1 MEGIARRKM
10 GGRKRLSF
18 LLLLFFLVP
27 AYAFAFTP
35 ADDLKG
41 ANQSLIQAREKI
53 EKGEVAAAKQAYEDF
68 TQMWKKIEDGIKEA
82 SKKAYGDIEDSM
94 GMVQFVFSQDP
105 PNKEKILS
113 ALDQLLKVNQDF
125 IDGKY
130 PAEDSGASSG
140 KQDGNEL
147 IALLDQSLTRLKEG
161 DVKGAAQSIRQFR
174 GMWLDIE
181 GIILTQSQKAYQDAE
196 RDMVLSYAYLTST
209 PPDVEKGKEVI
220 SNMREYLAPLLAKN
234 QYTFFDAVSILL
246 REGLEA
252 LLVIVALLAF
262 LDKSGHGEKKGW
274 VWGGVGAGLGGSLF
288 LGILVQILFTSGAF
302 GTNNFLIA
310 GWTGLFAAA
319 MLLYM
324 TYWLHNKASI
334 ENWRKYIK
342 TKSEK
347 ALATGSLLSLAVL
360 SFLAVFREGTETVL
374 FFIGMAS
381 SISLSQLLGGIAFG
395 IILLIILGILILKVG
410 MRIPLRPFF
419 LLSSLLVFYL
429 SLKFTG
435 MGIKSLQLAGL
446 LPATHVEWFPTIEFF
461 SIYPTAEGLIL
472 QAALLVVVLFF
483 AVWERYRAFSYRRK
497 MEAN

>member
-1 MEGIARRKM
+1 MEGIAREKM
-10 GGRKRLSF
+10 EWRKRLGFF
-18 LLLLFFLVP
+18 LLIFFLLP

-41 ANQSLIQAREKI
+41 ANQFLIEARE
-53 EKGEVAAAKQAYEDF
+53 ETERGEIAAAKQAYESF
-68 TQMWKKIEDGIKEA
+68 IQMWKKIEDGIKEE
-82 SKKAYGDIEDSM
+82 SKKAYGDIEDGM

-113 ALDQLLKVNQDF
+113 ALDQLIQVNQDF

-130 PAEDSGASSG
+130 PAEENGTSSG
-140 KQDGNEL
+140 KQDGNQL
-147 IALLDQSLTRLKEG
+147 IALLDQSLAQLKEG
-161 DVKGAAQSIRQFR
+161 NVKGAADSIRQFR
-174 GMWLDIE
+174 EMWLDIE

-220 SNMREYLAPLLAKN
+220 ANMREYLAPLVAKN

-274 VWGGVGAGLGGSLF
+274 VWGGVGAGLGVSLL
-288 LGILVQILFTSGAF
+288 LGIVVQILFTSGAF

-381 SISLSQLLGGIAFG
+381 SISLAQLVGGIAFG
-395 IILLIILGILILKVG
+395 MILLIVLGVLILKVG

-419 LLSSLLVFYL
+419 LFSSLLVFYL
-429 SLKFTG
+429 SLKFAG

-446 LPATHVEWFPTIEFF
+446 LPATHVEWFPPIEFI
-461 SIYPTAEGLIL
+461 SVYPTAEGLIL
-472 QAALLVVVLFF
+472 QAVLLIVAIIF
-483 AVWERYRAFSYRRK
+483 AAWERYKAFSYRKK